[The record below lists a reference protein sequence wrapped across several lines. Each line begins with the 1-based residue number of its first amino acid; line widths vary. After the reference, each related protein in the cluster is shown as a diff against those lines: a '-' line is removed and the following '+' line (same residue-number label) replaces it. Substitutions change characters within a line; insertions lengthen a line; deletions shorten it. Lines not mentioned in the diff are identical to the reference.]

1 MSLPRRARGSVSR
14 ALAVGW
20 ACAALAVAA
29 PAQAAEQVPTAVSGP
44 QSKLLVPP
52 PGAGSAAKIEKFDK
66 PEYDTSKL
74 QLSDCPVTDTHT
86 ECRNGIK
93 FLCKPFTTHSGK
105 CKSREHC
112 SSTAARC

>member
-1 MSLPRRARGSVSR
+1 M
-14 ALAVGW
+14 
-20 ACAALAVAA
+20 
-29 PAQAAEQVPTAVSGP
+29 
-44 QSKLLVPP
+44 PP

-93 FLCKPFTTHSGK
+93 FLCKPFTTISQVQV
-105 CKSREHC
+105 SRALLQHRRALLKLA
-112 SSTAARC
+112 SLGG